1 MMLRKVG
8 PGVCRQPTLLFWCL
22 YVFVEE
28 HTVYGHNRTVET
40 REMERPFC
48 EQGYY
53 CPVGS
58 PTPVPCPKGTFGP
71 TVGASSMDN
80 CLSCP
85 TNHYCPRPA
94 LTSGIPCGAWAQQ
107 PLPGQDRC
115 VCLGEGQ
122 TFQASDGLCP
132 CALGYRLMGQGDTC
146 LHSVYDI
153 CRDGRARTQHGTCLD
168 RQQWA
173 QHCTQQVCLSPGDYQ
188 GFDGALGLCLCRE
201 PPERAVCGGWCRSR
215 PKLALHLV
223 CAAVDLQ
230 LVYSN
235 SEGQVSVSGSV
246 LLETVFKR
254 WDSQGTLQC
263 DGRHNVSLPVYTV
276 QTNDAGFL
284 GLLNDIPAEIL
295 KLFPEKSM
303 GMHIS
308 TGDSGV
314 REEGGAGSDWSSR
327 ATIWG
332 GTMNSSSVGILNPT
346 ACLHLRDTLLFTV
359 TRQHYPQYDVENL
372 YNTNRDFDWGP
383 LRRLAEDMTLARTPP
398 TLFSL
403 VFTQPGVY
411 AFKLSDHQYKHMYVR
426 VMPAGGQCYEAGP
439 FFPTVPHH
447 VTRMGIAKRRH
458 LLLRPD
464 WLVTGGL
471 LLGAMVILSLCVT
484 LLILFREYGWPE
496 KVVTR
501 AQYRT
506 LQLQYPMEDY
516 ASKGSRVTTL
526 KKFHRNLQ
534 ARMTEASMQPALHLE
549 ADEFW
554 DYEHQVDL
562 EAFST
567 NTFYSIL
574 LKHSVSV
581 TARLSQLRGEVK
593 DLYQGVMDK
602 LKGLQLQPG
611 WSAVGKT
618 REGYERLRRQVEQEV
633 IRRRSLAQQLRHLLD
648 SQLGV
653 LRTELMAQQTVHRT
667 FGAHLRECVRLLG
680 QAVDN
685 TDHPLWDEHP
695 QHVVQ
700 RVASLA
706 SEMAEQVSG
715 ECQRQGAW
723 ATLGEGT
730 GAKLL
735 CPDTGSVLSKED
747 IIAPDG
753 SVRACG
759 AVQTDSV
766 TGLILPKPHT
776 HMLLASGHSM
786 PVPTDFFLH
795 PQTGRLLPIAGNVG
809 YDPASSILV
818 FTTDSCTGDMR
829 KWEFPLLPF
838 VPYPLSRHSAQPV
851 TTQLRGLR
859 PGQRLLLGRPMCD
872 PDTGVLVPILA
883 VTIHPQTGLV
893 YPLGGVHVC
902 PLTRLPQP
910 IQVGSPMLDPMT
922 GNVVLIAGVSLDP
935 ITGAVLPVGGLLLG
949 ESFIEPLSSM
959 VVRVGGG
966 SIRAGKLVPHAGGFQ
981 ALLNSQTLVARIRLV
996 ELLRG
1001 LREDWGSGEMG
1012 LLGLQA
1018 QRKETELGRIQAA
1031 AKELEQ
1037 AWGKGLHCHLQLL
1050 SRLET
1055 LLDWAWGVVQDGGV
1069 QGEIHLPGADL
1080 SLPALPGMEY
1090 PDPHGSGLTVP
1101 ILGAQMDPV
1110 SGLAVPLAGTME
1122 DPDGKGLVAIRFG
1135 ALTVDP
1141 VTGVLAPVVGV
1152 RLDVSRQ
1159 TVVPV
1164 TASYCL
1170 ALGDNTDSVL
1180 VEALRKEWCL
1190 RNRYWK
1196 EEKQKEEEL
1205 LGDLDAALQHCVLV
1219 ATQED
1224 SEQAHW
1230 VDNERQLREAAA
1242 ELHEAGQ
1249 SEAQRRAS
1257 QLSDLSLLLPPH
1269 VLLILTQGDD
1279 KEWEQQCCWQTELVA
1294 GLDRVNVCVEK
1305 LQQDQERWTAQR
1317 GEQTP
1322 SIHVMDGKL
1331 RQREIWEQLN
1341 SRQAELDAALIALR
1355 CVREL
1360 CQLRADTAQSV
1371 LSGSFWYKEFGL
1383 ARLMVPSNP
1392 LKVVSLTQQKAVPLL
1407 ERLIQLLEEN
1417 KEPSLSPSTYRQRI
1431 SGLSTKQTFG
1441 LETCSRAWTES
1452 VPVVKVREIY
1462 EGISTQSLR
1471 DPMKAQT
1478 QDQDSKG
1485 PSVPQPSPTHSQTAH
1500 RKTAMSDI
1508 HSQEGEPMK
1517 ESVQQS
1523 HVCVPTLS
1531 EGEWD
1536 KLLELS
1542 PLFQLLKRVERK
1554 LRGPAQDAGLLRG
1567 ELDGRASSFID
1578 YLDAQWECEGE
1589 LLLLDPGRL
1598 NPREFLVYHHG
1609 LFLLQTLHTLELTP
1623 AVSLQIATSLPSN
1636 NYKYNAFRNSFFYQE
1651 AEKTVFVR
1659 RQRLQSVGGFSLLLL
1674 HCLSH
1679 VAVGDMSVDSSPT
1692 FQRAFFKLLQACLG
1706 ELFEA
1711 RLESSSMGME
1721 CAAPQSSMPWDSHPT
1736 SLLEGLQRP
1745 SRGLLSQEEV
1755 EGLLQKHREDLVFL
1769 HVERLLRKK
1778 SLGLRTMEVRHKA
1791 QEENTDQAQ

>member
-1 MMLRKVG
+1 MMLRKLG
-8 PGVCRQPTLLFWCL
+8 PGVCRWPTLLLSYL

-28 HTVYGHNRTVET
+28 HTVYGHNRTEET
-40 REMERPFC
+40 RELERPFC

-71 TVGASSMDN
+71 TIGARSIDR

-94 LTSGIPCGAWAQQ
+94 LPSGLPCGAWAQQ

-122 TFQASDGLCP
+122 TFQASDGQCP

-188 GFDGALGLCLCRE
+188 GFDGALGLCLCRQ

-215 PKLALHLV
+215 PKLELHLV
-223 CAAVDLQ
+223 CAAVNLQ

-246 LLETVFKR
+246 LLETAFKR

-276 QTNDAGFL
+276 QT
-284 GLLNDIPAEIL
+284 
-295 KLFPEKSM
+295 S
-303 GMHIS
+303 
-308 TGDSGV
+308 GDFGV
-314 REEGGAGSDWSSR
+314 REGGSDWSSR

-346 ACLHLRDTLLFTV
+346 ACLHLGDILLFTV
-359 TRQHYPQYDVENL
+359 SRQHYPQYDVENL
-372 YNTNRDFDWGP
+372 FNTNRDFDWGP
-383 LRRLAEDMTLARTPP
+383 LRQLAEDLKLARTPP
-398 TLFSL
+398 TLFSM

-471 LLGAMVILSLCVT
+471 LIGAVVVLSLCVT

-496 KVVTR
+496 KVATR
-501 AQYRT
+501 ARYRS

-516 ASKGSRVTTL
+516 SSKGSRVTTL
-526 KKFHRNLQ
+526 KKHHRNLQ
-534 ARMTEASMQPALHLE
+534 ARMTEASVQPDLALE

-581 TARLSQLRGEVK
+581 TATLGQLRGEVK
-593 DLYQGVMDK
+593 DLYQGVMGK
-602 LKGLQLQPG
+602 LKGLQLQSG

-618 REGYERLRRQVEQEV
+618 KEGYERLRRQVEQEV
-633 IRRRSLAQQLRHLLD
+633 VRRRSLAQQLRHLLD

-653 LRTELMAQQTVHRT
+653 LRTELRAQQTVHRA
-667 FGAHLRECVRLLG
+667 FGARLREC
-680 QAVDN
+680 
-685 TDHPLWDEHP
+685 
-695 QHVVQ
+695 

-759 AVQTDSV
+759 AVHTDSF

-786 PVPTDFFLH
+786 PVPPDFFLH
-795 PQTGRLLPIAGNVG
+795 PQTGRLLPVAGNVG
-809 YDPASSILV
+809 YDPASSTLV

-851 TTQLRGLR
+851 TTRLRGLR

-872 PDTGVLVPILA
+872 PDTGILVPILA

-922 GNVVLIAGVSLDP
+922 GNVVLTAGVSLDL

-959 VVRVGGG
+959 LVRVGGG

-981 ALLNSQTLVARIRLV
+981 ALLDSQTLVARIRLV

-1012 LLGLQA
+1012 LQGLQA

-1055 LLDWAWGVVQDGGV
+1055 LLDWAWGV
-1069 QGEIHLPGADL
+1069 
-1080 SLPALPGMEY
+1080 
-1090 PDPHGSGLTVP
+1090 
-1101 ILGAQMDPV
+1101 
-1110 SGLAVPLAGTME
+1110 
-1122 DPDGKGLVAIRFG
+1122 
-1135 ALTVDP
+1135 
-1141 VTGVLAPVVGV
+1141 
-1152 RLDVSRQ
+1152 
-1159 TVVPV
+1159 
-1164 TASYCL
+1164 
-1170 ALGDNTDSVL
+1170 
-1180 VEALRKEWCL
+1180 
-1190 RNRYWK
+1190 
-1196 EEKQKEEEL
+1196 
-1205 LGDLDAALQHCVLV
+1205 
-1219 ATQED
+1219 
-1224 SEQAHW
+1224 
-1230 VDNERQLREAAA
+1230 
-1242 ELHEAGQ
+1242 
-1249 SEAQRRAS
+1249 
-1257 QLSDLSLLLPPH
+1257 
-1269 VLLILTQGDD
+1269 
-1279 KEWEQQCCWQTELVA
+1279 
-1294 GLDRVNVCVEK
+1294 
-1305 LQQDQERWTAQR
+1305 
-1317 GEQTP
+1317 
-1322 SIHVMDGKL
+1322 
-1331 RQREIWEQLN
+1331 
-1341 SRQAELDAALIALR
+1341 
-1355 CVREL
+1355 
-1360 CQLRADTAQSV
+1360 
-1371 LSGSFWYKEFGL
+1371 
-1383 ARLMVPSNP
+1383 
-1392 LKVVSLTQQKAVPLL
+1392 
-1407 ERLIQLLEEN
+1407 
-1417 KEPSLSPSTYRQRI
+1417 
-1431 SGLSTKQTFG
+1431 
-1441 LETCSRAWTES
+1441 
-1452 VPVVKVREIY
+1452 
-1462 EGISTQSLR
+1462 
-1471 DPMKAQT
+1471 
-1478 QDQDSKG
+1478 
-1485 PSVPQPSPTHSQTAH
+1485 
-1500 RKTAMSDI
+1500 
-1508 HSQEGEPMK
+1508 
-1517 ESVQQS
+1517 
-1523 HVCVPTLS
+1523 
-1531 EGEWD
+1531 
-1536 KLLELS
+1536 
-1542 PLFQLLKRVERK
+1542 
-1554 LRGPAQDAGLLRG
+1554 AQD
-1567 ELDGRASSFID
+1567 
-1578 YLDAQWECEGE
+1578 
-1589 LLLLDPGRL
+1589 
-1598 NPREFLVYHHG
+1598 
-1609 LFLLQTLHTLELTP
+1609 
-1623 AVSLQIATSLPSN
+1623 
-1636 NYKYNAFRNSFFYQE
+1636 
-1651 AEKTVFVR
+1651 
-1659 RQRLQSVGGFSLLLL
+1659 
-1674 HCLSH
+1674 
-1679 VAVGDMSVDSSPT
+1679 
-1692 FQRAFFKLLQACLG
+1692 
-1706 ELFEA
+1706 
-1711 RLESSSMGME
+1711 
-1721 CAAPQSSMPWDSHPT
+1721 
-1736 SLLEGLQRP
+1736 
-1745 SRGLLSQEEV
+1745 
-1755 EGLLQKHREDLVFL
+1755 
-1769 HVERLLRKK
+1769 
-1778 SLGLRTMEVRHKA
+1778 
-1791 QEENTDQAQ
+1791 